1 MLKPIK
7 ILTRIVVAITIVM
20 LTQCTDYES
29 NTDESISKPNIANIK
44 GYAQKGPFINGSS
57 VMVFDLQT
65 DLSPSGKAYNAQI
78 KDNNGTFQLSNISLS
93 SSYINVRADGFY
105 FNEVSGRQSVA
116 QITLYAL
123 SDITGK
129 TNLNVNLLTHLEKAR
144 VEFLMQG
151 GKSFVDSKIHAQKEI
166 LAIFN
171 IEKSD
176 IKTSENLNI
185 AENGSD
191 NGILLAISSI
201 IQGYRSESEMT
212 ELLSNISN
220 DIKEDGILNSDILGS
235 ALISHAIVLDSVS
248 IKTNLEQRYKD
259 IGSTADLPVFGKYL
273 ANFIAKTEFVAT
285 KSLISYP
292 EKGLHGFNILS
303 LSKTHFI
310 ASWNTSL
317 SMAANLAKETA
328 LKIKVSALD
337 TTIRNVNGMVPRWGQ
352 AMGFE
357 LNWSIS
363 RFDEKNYSQTYTA
376 IDAGKSCDLLL
387 FFDEGSFIIEYFEM
401 NSLKPTR
408 TKIVTCKNEN

>member
-1 MLKPIK
+1 MQKPIK
-7 ILTRIVVAITIVM
+7 ILTMIVVAIMVVM
-20 LTQCTDYES
+20 FTQCTDDES
-29 NTDESISKPNIANIK
+29 NTDESNTEPNIANIK

-78 KDNNGTFQLSNISLS
+78 NDNKGTFQLSNISLS

-105 FNEVSGRQSVA
+105 FNEVSGQQSVA

-151 GKSFVDSKIHAQKEI
+151 GKSFADSKIQAQKEI

-171 IEKSD
+171 IVKSD
-176 IKTSENLNI
+176 IKISENLNI
-185 AENGSD
+185 AENGAD

-201 IQGYRSESEMT
+201 VQGYRSESEMT

-220 DIKEDGILNSDILGS
+220 DIKEDGLLNSDILGS
-235 ALISHAIVLDSVS
+235 ALIGHAIVLDTVS
-248 IKTNLEQRYKD
+248 IKTNLEKRYKD
-259 IGSTADLPVFGKYL
+259 NGSAASLPVFGKYI
-273 ANFIAKTEFVAT
+273 ANFIAKTEFVVT
-285 KSLISYP
+285 QSLISYP

-303 LSKTHFI
+303 LSKTDFI

-317 SMAANLAKETA
+317 SMAAYLAKGTA

-352 AMGFE
+352 ALGFE

-376 IDAGKSCDLLL
+376 IDSGKSCDLLL

-408 TKIVTCKNEN
+408 TKIMTCKKEN